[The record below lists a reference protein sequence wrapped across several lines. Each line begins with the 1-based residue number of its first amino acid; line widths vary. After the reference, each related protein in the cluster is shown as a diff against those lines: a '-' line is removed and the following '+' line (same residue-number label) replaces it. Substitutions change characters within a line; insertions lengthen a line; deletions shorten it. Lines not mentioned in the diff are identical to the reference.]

1 MKHSRSAAWLVI
13 AFLVLMAVPA
23 VQAQIVCNPNP
34 PTLNESTDSGDV
46 VLNYAGGGSANV
58 IDDDPGFGTADISA
72 DLAFFGQGASY
83 AGSGELVRV
92 AGPHQVVWDGRD
104 DAGRSM
110 ATDNY
115 FALIR
120 AGEERK
126 IRKMVLL
133 K

>member
-1 MKHSRSAAWLVI
+1 
-13 AFLVLMAVPA
+13 MAVPA

-72 DLAFFGQGASY
+72 DLTLFGQGASF

-92 AGPHQVVWDGRD
+92 TGPHQVVWGGRD

-110 ATDNY
+110 ATGNY

-120 AGEERK
+120 AGEERE